1 MQRIAVIT
9 GGSSGIGAAIARRL
23 TERGW
28 QCVLLAR
35 TEERL
40 RGVAEEI
47 GAEWKVCD
55 VGDRAAVERVAT
67 EIRGRHPA
75 IHLLVCNAG
84 IPGRTGFLTAEP
96 ERIEDVMRV
105 NYLGALWC
113 VRAFL
118 PALEGAAPSSIVIVA
133 STAGTVTFPPSG
145 PYSASKHAQVA
156 LGRALAADLRG
167 RGIRVHTVLPG
178 FVETPGFPQRDVLTI
193 PLLGRLVVGPDR
205 VARHVLRVIDRGRST
220 ETHVP
225 GWYRVGTISQGLFPG
240 IIRAVVSRFAHNK
253 ERA

>member
-1 MQRIAVIT
+1 VQRIAVIT

-118 PALEGAAPSSIVIVA
+118 PALEGAA
-133 STAGTVTFPPSG
+133 GPPSPAPAPG
-145 PYSASKHAQVA
+145 GTRPGGVAAGEKRRLAVKERRSAQRTLIRPARNSV
-156 LGRALAADLRG
+156 L
-167 RGIRVHTVLPG
+167 IRV
-178 FVETPGFPQRDVLTI
+178 
-193 PLLGRLVVGPDR
+193 GPKQEK
-205 VARHVLRVIDRGRST
+205 H
-220 ETHVP
+220 
-225 GWYRVGTISQGLFPG
+225 
-240 IIRAVVSRFAHNK
+240 
-253 ERA
+253 